1 MSVRSVLHVL
11 ERVGCFIE
19 DALTVGLLG
28 LMIILASIQ
37 ILLRNIL
44 DFGFIW
50 GDELLRILVL
60 WVAMAGAVA
69 ASRVDRHITIDILS
83 RFLSDRAKNMVKALT
98 DVFTAS
104 VCGLAAWYSWGFVA
118 MEMEFDSTLL
128 GGLPAWP
135 FQIVLPISFALIA
148 WRYFLHAV
156 KSIGLALGSRHETG
170 EE

>member
-1 MSVRSVLHVL
+1 VSVRSVLHVL

-104 VCGLAAWYSWGFVA
+104 VCGLAGWYSWGFVA